1 MNDNLNQNDPICD
14 LSSFDLN
21 SDELTSV
28 LDRIRKLPNI
38 GLIKWHVKTIK
49 NHSSLVQSIEAELIA
64 HNEQFSSHP
73 SDYIHLMLSSHCFNS
88 VDNLTSNQFKDEYQ
102 ILFDQQWK
110 IEQVFHFDTYLS
122 VLYSNDLTKK
132 LVLAFQGVKL
142 KTAEFFHTNEQ
153 LNDLYSIIASKYLKF

>member
-1 MNDNLNQNDPICD
+1 MNDNLNRNEPICD

-21 SDELTSV
+21 SDELTYI
-28 LDRIRKLPNI
+28 LDRVKKLPNI
-38 GLIKWHVKTIK
+38 GLISWHSNTIR
-49 NHSSLVQSIEAELIA
+49 NHSSLVHSIEAELIA
-64 HNEQFSSHP
+64 NNKQFSLYP
-73 SDYIHLMLSSHCFNS
+73 SDYIHLLLSSHCFNS
-88 VDNLTSNQFKDEYQ
+88 VDNLESNQFKGDYQ

-110 IEQVFHFDTYLS
+110 IEQVFHFGNYLS
-122 VLYSNDLTKK
+122 VLYSNNLTKK